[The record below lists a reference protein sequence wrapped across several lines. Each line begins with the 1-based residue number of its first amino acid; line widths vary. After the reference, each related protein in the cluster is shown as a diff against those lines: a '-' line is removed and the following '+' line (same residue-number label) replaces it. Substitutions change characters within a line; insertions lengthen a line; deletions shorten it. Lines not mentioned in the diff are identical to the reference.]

1 MFSSARLFAFVFF
14 FLFFLSCI
22 LISRLI
28 FTTFSFGNMLSFFF
42 YVIIYCWS
50 YLFTFIFHAES
61 VGVYVHFDFLCWYL
75 AFFDQLIIIV
85 LCSFD
90 SKQIPRN
97 KKKCCSQSFFFK
109 YFYFWMLDARRC
121 LRCRERGEGGRR
133 RLLTRPEFL
142 MRSPSLQWF
151 PLIPKS
157 GIISIQ
163 MKPGAEPAQHYH
175 LPIDD
180 YANSYTVHRCN
191 ERERGK
197 KKKGTGGENGY

>member
-1 MFSSARLFAFVFF
+1 
-14 FLFFLSCI
+14 
-22 LISRLI
+22 
-28 FTTFSFGNMLSFFF
+28 
-42 YVIIYCWS
+42 
-50 YLFTFIFHAES
+50 
-61 VGVYVHFDFLCWYL
+61 
-75 AFFDQLIIIV
+75 
-85 LCSFD
+85 
-90 SKQIPRN
+90 
-97 KKKCCSQSFFFK
+97 
-109 YFYFWMLDARRC
+109 MLDARPC

-133 RLLTRPEFL
+133 RLLTQPEFL
-142 MRSPSLQWF
+142 IRSPSLQWF

-191 ERERGK
+191 EREREK